1 MRPEK
6 QALAQEYLAR
16 LNASPF
22 VITVN
27 YQGLNVA
34 QFTELRRRLAE
45 RGSEAHVVKNTLFR
59 LAVKEAGLPE
69 FVGPTMTGQVACI
82 TGEKDISSS
91 AKVVKDF
98 RKEFKI
104 EKPELLTGCLGD
116 EVFDSDALD
125 RLADLPPMDILR
137 ATLLGTLT
145 APAGNLVRLLN
156 TPASQ
161 LARVLQAR
169 VDKEQAAT
177 A

>member
-6 QALAQEYLAR
+6 QALAREYLAR

-27 YQGLNVA
+27 YQGLSVA
-34 QFTELRRRLAE
+34 QFTELRRRLAVK
-45 RGSEAHVVKNTLFR
+45 GSEAHVVKNTIFR

-69 FVGPTMTGQVACI
+69 FVGPSMTGQVACI
-82 TGEKDISSS
+82 TGEKDISAT
-91 AKVVKDF
+91 AKVVKEF
-98 RKEFKI
+98 HKEFK
-104 EKPELLTGCLGD
+104 KPELLSGCLGD
-116 EVFDSDALD
+116 EVFDSAALD
-125 RLADLPPMDILR
+125 RLADLPPMDVLR

-145 APAGNLVRLLN
+145 APAGKLVRLLN

-169 VDKEQAAT
+169 VDKEQAA
-177 A
+177 AA